1 MSITNHPDPVEVARM
16 VLEGK
21 TNGPEQMDEGLK
33 EALDTAI
40 ANEQAEFEYDGKT
53 YTTSDLMQEAEDITG
68 KLGGDAVKAPH
79 AAGDD
84 TKEMKKDK
92 NKPSHASA
100 KIETTKESVVLDI
113 DDVLAEMLE
122 SDNDDMSALFNGEDL
137 TEDFKSKA
145 KTIFETAVRARV
157 KDVAERLE
165 EEANDKVNESVN
177 TTRDELTE
185 SLDDY
190 LSYVVSEWTKEN
202 QIALDRGIKTDVAE
216 SFMMGLKN
224 LFEAHYID
232 VPDAK
237 FDLVEELQGRVAELE
252 GSLNEEIQSNVQL
265 KKLVEGSQCHNIFN
279 EITEGL
285 VDTQVEKLQSL
296 AENMEFSSPQEFG
309 EKLNALKE
317 SYFTTRPSA
326 DVTGEVELFEDNNEQ
341 NTNYRTP
348 EMRSYTSF
356 MDRQAKYSE

>member
-1 MSITNHPDPVEVARM
+1 MSINHPDPIEVARM

-21 TNGPEQMDEGLK
+21 TNGPEQMDEGLRD
-33 EALDTAI
+33 ALDTAI

-53 YTTSDLMQEAEDITG
+53 YNTSDLMQEAEDVTG
-68 KLGGDAVKAPH
+68 KQGGVAVKAPH
-79 AAGDD
+79 AAADNA
-84 TKEMKKDK
+84 KEMKKDK

-100 KIETTKESVVLDI
+100 KIDTPKESVVLDI
-113 DDVLAEMLE
+113 DDVLAEMLN
-122 SDNDDMSALFNGEDL
+122 SDSEDMSALFNGEDL

-157 KDVAERLE
+157 KDIAEKLE
-165 EEANDKVNESVN
+165 EEANNKLNESVN
-177 TTRDELTE
+177 ATRDELTE

-232 VPDAK
+232 VPDSK

-252 GSLNEEIQSNVQL
+252 GNLNEEIRSNVYL
-265 KKLVEGSQCHNIFN
+265 KKLVEGSQCHNVFN
-279 EITEGL
+279 QITEGM

-296 AENMEFSSPQEFG
+296 AENMEYSSPEDFG
-309 EKLNALKE
+309 NQLSHLKE
-317 SYFTTRPSA
+317 AYFSAKPSS
-326 DVTGEVELFEDNNEQ
+326 DVTGEVELYEENNEEEIR
-341 NTNYRTP
+341 YYTP